1 MTTRITLFAAL
12 ASITVAGSSVS
23 ASVADH
29 ATMLR
34 QLDQVCSWTGI
45 PRVGDLRQV
54 EYWQQDRDAGCKAKV
69 FLVLEGRRVD
79 YSVEFRRER
88 GELKFWAFSPPDSAW
103 PTKPSDWRGFKGLG
117 FDTLRDPRARAFALA
132 AVNKV
137 NRHLRWRWYSDA
149 RMQKVGSYIIVV
161 FETLSPQQRK
171 EPGSSFR
178 YVDPYDTFV
187 VSPKNTVISA
197 ERTSGNDT

>member
-1 MTTRITLFAAL
+1 MTARIKLFAAL
-12 ASITVAGSSVS
+12 ALITAAGSSLN

-54 EYWQQDRDAGCKAKV
+54 EYWQQERDAGCKAKV

-117 FDTLRDPRARAFALA
+117 FDTLRDSRARAFALD
-132 AVNKV
+132 AVNKL
-137 NRHLRWRWYSDA
+137 NRH
-149 RMQKVGSYIIVV
+149 
-161 FETLSPQQRK
+161 
-171 EPGSSFR
+171 
-178 YVDPYDTFV
+178 
-187 VSPKNTVISA
+187 
-197 ERTSGNDT
+197 

>member
-12 ASITVAGSSVS
+12 ASIMAASFSLN

-34 QLDQVCSWTGI
+34 QLDQVCRWTGI
-45 PRVGDLRQV
+45 PRVDDLRQV

-88 GELKFWAFSPPDSAW
+88 GQLKFWAFSPPDSAW
-103 PTKPSDWRGFKGLG
+103 AAKRSDWRDFKGLG
-117 FDTLRDPRARAFALA
+117 FDTLKDSRARAFALD
-132 AVNKV
+132 AVNKL
-137 NRHLRWRWYSDA
+137 NRH
-149 RMQKVGSYIIVV
+149 
-161 FETLSPQQRK
+161 
-171 EPGSSFR
+171 
-178 YVDPYDTFV
+178 
-187 VSPKNTVISA
+187 
-197 ERTSGNDT
+197 